1 MTDTK
6 GKEIIGKTWTELS
19 EFKPNNLGQAWK
31 LADIISKTSFKA
43 GHKSAEDIFI
53 AMSMGQ
59 QIGLNPFQSVQN
71 ISVINGRP
79 SLWGDGLVAVCQSHP
94 DYEGIEESFDKD
106 SWEATCT
113 VKRKGKPPV
122 TETFSK
128 EDAQIAGLWG
138 KSGPWKQYPRKM
150 LRNRA
155 RTWALRTQFADAL
168 MGLITTEEAQESQ
181 SFKNMGPIQHE
192 PAPAQ
197 KEIKIALDSALPTIS
212 KTETVEEKKAKQ
224 VEAYVLTS
232 EEKPKKPRGYKKRV
246 EEFKFIEDDAKEKGF
261 DLTSAVAEIGCY
273 GDDPGMWKDAD
284 LRALSK
290 LVDEA
295 EWK

>member
-6 GKEIIGKTWTELS
+6 GKEIIGKTWTELA

-168 MGLITTEEAQESQ
+168 MGLTTTEEAQESE
-181 SFKNMGPIQHE
+181 SFKDMGPAIRLDQLATPE
-192 PAPAQ
+192 
-197 KEIKIALDSALPTIS
+197 KSEIKIALDSALPTQ
-212 KTETVEEKKAKQ
+212 KKEEPKQ
-224 VEAYVLTS
+224 VEAEVLPPE
-232 EEKPKKPRGYKKRV
+232 EEKPKKPKGYKKRV
-246 EEFKFIEDDAKEKGF
+246 EEFKFIADDAKEKGF
-261 DLTSAVAEIGCY
+261 DIGSAIETLGLE
-273 GDDPGMWKDAD
+273 GNDPGMWKDSE

>member
-1 MTDTK
+1 MS
-6 GKEIIGKTWTELS
+6 KEVQDKTQTNWMQLQ
-19 EFKPNNLGQAWK
+19 EFKPENLGQAWK

-181 SFKNMGPIQHE
+181 SFKDMGPIKHE
-192 PAPAQ
+192 PAQAQ

-212 KTETVEEKKAKQ
+212 KTETVEEVK
-224 VEAYVLTS
+224 EPETEVLPPQ
-232 EEKPKKPRGYKKRV
+232 EEKPKKPKGYKKRI
-246 EEFKFIEDDAKEKGF
+246 EEFKFIADDAKEKGF
-261 DLTSAVAEIGCY
+261 DLDTAIETLQLQ

-284 LRALSK
+284 MRAISK

-295 EWK
+295 EWKQ

>member
-168 MGLITTEEAQESQ
+168 MGLITTEEAQESE
-181 SFKNMGPIQHE
+181 SFKDMGPIKHE
-192 PAPAQ
+192 PAPEQ

-212 KTETVEEKKAKQ
+212 KKETVEEVKEP
-224 VEAYVLTS
+224 EAEVIPPQ
-232 EEKPKKPRGYKKRV
+232 EEKPKKPKGYKKRV
-246 EEFKFIEDDAKEKGF
+246 EEFKFIADDAKEKGF
-261 DLTSAVAEIGCY
+261 DIGSAIDTLGLEGN
-273 GDDPGMWKDAD
+273 DPGMWKDSD

-295 EWK
+295 DWK

>member
-1 MTDTK
+1 MSEN
-6 GKEIIGKTWTELS
+6 KEKAVIGKTWTELE

-94 DYEGIEESFDKD
+94 DYEGIEENFNKD
-106 SWEATCT
+106 DWEATCT

-138 KSGPWKQYPRKM
+138 KTGPWKQYPRKM

-168 MGLITTEEAQESQ
+168 MGLITTEEAQETE
-181 SFKNMGPIQHE
+181 SFKDMGPIQHE

-197 KEIKIALDSALPTIS
+197 KEMKIALDSALPTIS
-212 KTETVEEKKAKQ
+212 KKETVEEVKEP
-224 VEAYVLTS
+224 EAEVIPPQ
-232 EEKPKKPRGYKKRV
+232 EEKPKKPKGYKKRV
-246 EEFKFIEDDAKEKGF
+246 EEFKFIADDAKEKGF
-261 DLTSAVAEIGCY
+261 DLGSAIETLGLE
-273 GDDPGMWKDAD
+273 GNDPGLWKDSD

>member
-1 MTDTK
+1 MS
-6 GKEIIGKTWTELS
+6 KEVQEKPQTNWMQLQ
-19 EFKPNNLGQAWK
+19 EFKPENLGQAWK

-94 DYEGIEESFDKD
+94 DYEGIEENFNKD
-106 SWEATCT
+106 DWEATCT

-168 MGLITTEEAQESQ
+168 MGLITTEEAQETE
-181 SFKNMGPIQHE
+181 SFKDMGPIQHE
-192 PAPAQ
+192 TAPAQ
-197 KEIKIALDSALPTIS
+197 NEIKIALDSALPTIS
-212 KTETVEEKKAKQ
+212 KKETVEEVKEP
-224 VEAYVLTS
+224 EAEVIPPQ
-232 EEKPKKPRGYKKRV
+232 EEKPKKPKGYKKRV
-246 EEFKFIEDDAKEKGF
+246 EEFKFIADDAKEKGF
-261 DLTSAVAEIGCY
+261 DLGSAIETLQLQGN
-273 GDDPGMWKDAD
+273 DPGMWKDSE

>member
-1 MTDTK
+1 MSEN
-6 GKEIIGKTWTELS
+6 KEKAVIGKTWTELE

-94 DYEGIEESFDKD
+94 DYEGIQESFDR
-106 SWEATCT
+106 ETMTATCT
-113 VKRKGKPPV
+113 VKRKGKPDV
-122 TETFSK
+122 TEEFSK
-128 EDAQIAGLWG
+128 EDAQTAGLWG
-138 KSGPWKQYPRKM
+138 RTPTWKSYPRKM

-168 MGLITTEEAQESQ
+168 MGLITTEEAQETE
-181 SFKNMGPIQHE
+181 SFKDMGPIQHE
-192 PAPAQ
+192 PAPEQ
-197 KEIKIALDSALPTIS
+197 KEIKIA
-212 KTETVEEKKAKQ
+212 
-224 VEAYVLTS
+224 
-232 EEKPKKPRGYKKRV
+232 
-246 EEFKFIEDDAKEKGF
+246 
-261 DLTSAVAEIGCY
+261 
-273 GDDPGMWKDAD
+273 
-284 LRALSK
+284 
-290 LVDEA
+290 
-295 EWK
+295 

>member
-1 MTDTK
+1 MSES
-6 GKEIIGKTWTELS
+6 KEVTQKTNWMELQ

-181 SFKNMGPIQHE
+181 SFKDMGPIQHE

-197 KEIKIALDSALPTIS
+197 KEMKIALDSALPTIS
-212 KTETVEEKKAKQ
+212 KKETVEEVKEP
-224 VEAYVLTS
+224 EAEVIPP
-232 EEKPKKPRGYKKRV
+232 EEKPKKPKGYKKRT

-273 GDDPGMWKDAD
+273 GDDPGMWKDSD

>member
-168 MGLITTEEAQESQ
+168 MGLITTEEAQETEN
-181 SFKNMGPIQHE
+181 FKDMGTIQHE

-197 KEIKIALDSALPTIS
+197 NEIKIALDSALPTIS
-212 KTETVEEKKAKQ
+212 KKETVEEKKAKQ
-224 VEAYVLTS
+224 VEAYVLPS
-232 EEKPKKPRGYKKRV
+232 EEKPKKPKGYKKRT
-246 EEFKFIEDDAKEKGF
+246 EEFKFIADDAKEKGF
-261 DLTSAVAEIGCY
+261 DLGSALETLGLQ
-273 GDDPGMWKDAD
+273 GDDPGLWKDAD

>member
-1 MTDTK
+1 MSEN
-6 GKEIIGKTWTELS
+6 KELVQKSWTELS

-31 LADIISKTSFKA
+31 LAEIISKTSFKA
-43 GHKSAEDIFI
+43 GHKSPEDIFI

-94 DYEGIEESFDKD
+94 DYEGIEESFDKE
-106 SWEATCT
+106 SWEAMCT

-138 KSGPWKQYPRKM
+138 KTGPWKSYPRKM

-155 RTWALRTQFADAL
+155 RTWALRTQFADSL
-168 MGLITTEEAQESQ
+168 MGLVTTEEAQESDY
-181 SFKNMGPIQHE
+181 KDMGTAIRSDQLATSE
-192 PAPAQ
+192 KA
-197 KEIKIALDSALPTIS
+197 EIKIALDSALPTIS
-212 KTETVEEKKAKQ
+212 KTETVEEVKEPESE
-224 VEAYVLTS
+224 VIPP
-232 EEKPKKPRGYKKRV
+232 EEKPKKPKGYKKRV
-246 EEFKFIEDDAKEKGF
+246 EEFKFIADDAKEKGF
-261 DLTSAVAEIGCY
+261 DIGSAIETLGLE
-273 GDDPGMWKDAD
+273 GNDPGMWKDSE

>member
-1 MTDTK
+1 MSENKELTTK
-6 GKEIIGKTWTELS
+6 TNWMELQ

-59 QIGLNPFQSVQN
+59 QIGLNPFQAVQN

-106 SWEATCT
+106 QWEATCT

-138 KSGPWKQYPRKM
+138 KTGPWKSYPRKM

-155 RTWALRTQFADAL
+155 RTWALRTQFADSL
-168 MGLITTEEAQESQ
+168 MGLISTEEAQESEVRD
-181 SFKNMGPIQHE
+181 MGTAIRSDQLATHE
-192 PAPAQ
+192 KAD
-197 KEIKIALDSALPTIS
+197 IKIALDSALPT
-212 KTETVEEKKAKQ
+212 KEEPKQ
-224 VEAYVLTS
+224 EPKEPEAEVIPP
-232 EEKPKKPRGYKKRV
+232 EDKPKKPKGYKKRV
-246 EEFKFIEDDAKEKGF
+246 EEFKFIADDAKEKGF

-295 EWK
+295 EWKQ

>member
-106 SWEATCT
+106 SWEAICT

-181 SFKNMGPIQHE
+181 SFKDMGPIQHE
-192 PAPAQ
+192 PAPEQ

-212 KTETVEEKKAKQ
+212 KKETVEEVK
-224 VEAYVLTS
+224 EPESEVLPPQ
-232 EEKPKKPRGYKKRV
+232 EEKPKKPKGYKKRV
-246 EEFKFIEDDAKEKGF
+246 EECKFIAEDAKEKGF
-261 DLTSAVAEIGCY
+261 DLGSAIETLGLE
-273 GDDPGMWKDAD
+273 GNDPGMWKDAD

>member
-1 MTDTK
+1 MSEN
-6 GKEIIGKTWTELS
+6 KEKAVIGKAWTELE

-94 DYEGIEESFDKD
+94 DYEGIEENFNKD
-106 SWEATCT
+106 DWEATCT

-138 KSGPWKQYPRKM
+138 KTGPWKQYSRKM

-168 MGLITTEEAQESQ
+168 MGLITTEEAQETE
-181 SFKNMGPIQHE
+181 SFKDMGPIQHE

-197 KEIKIALDSALPTIS
+197 KEMKIALDSALPTIS
-212 KTETVEEKKAKQ
+212 KKETVEEVKEP
-224 VEAYVLTS
+224 EAEVIPPQ
-232 EEKPKKPRGYKKRV
+232 EEKPKKPKGYKKRV
-246 EEFKFIEDDAKEKGF
+246 EEFKFIADDAKEKGF
-261 DLTSAVAEIGCY
+261 DIVSAVAELGCY

-295 EWK
+295 EWKQ

>member
-59 QIGLNPFQSVQN
+59 QIGLNPFQAVQN

-106 SWEATCT
+106 QWEATCT

-168 MGLITTEEAQESQ
+168 MGLITTEEAQETEN
-181 SFKNMGPIQHE
+181 FKDMGTIQHE

-197 KEIKIALDSALPTIS
+197 NEIKIALDSALPTIS
-212 KTETVEEKKAKQ
+212 KKETVEEKKAKQ
-224 VEAYVLTS
+224 VEAYVLPS
-232 EEKPKKPRGYKKRV
+232 EEKPKKPKGYKKRT
-246 EEFKFIEDDAKEKGF
+246 EEFKFIADDAKEKGF
-261 DLTSAVAEIGCY
+261 DLGSALETLGLQ
-273 GDDPGMWKDAD
+273 GDDPGLWKDAD

>member
-1 MTDTK
+1 MS
-6 GKEIIGKTWTELS
+6 KEVQEKPQTNWMQLQ
-19 EFKPNNLGQAWK
+19 EFKPENLGQAWK
-31 LADIISKTSFKA
+31 LAEIISKTSFKA
-43 GHKSAEDIFI
+43 CHKSPEDIFI

-113 VKRKGKPPV
+113 VKRKGKPDV
-122 TETFSK
+122 TEHFSK

-168 MGLITTEEAQESQ
+168 MGLITTEEAQESDN
-181 SFKNMGPIQHE
+181 FKDMGPIQHE

-197 KEIKIALDSALPTIS
+197 QEIKIALHSALPTVS
-212 KTETVEEKKAKQ
+212 KKEKVEEVKEP
-224 VEAYVLTS
+224 EAEVLPPQ
-232 EEKPKKPRGYKKRV
+232 EEKPKKPKGYKKRV

-261 DLTSAVAEIGCY
+261 DLTSAVAEVGCY
-273 GDDPGMWKDAD
+273 GDDPGMWKDSE

>member
-1 MTDTK
+1 MS
-6 GKEIIGKTWTELS
+6 KEVQEKPQTNWMQLQ
-19 EFKPNNLGQAWK
+19 EFKPENLGQAWK

-94 DYEGIEESFDKD
+94 DYEGIEENFNKD
-106 SWEATCT
+106 DWEATCT

-138 KSGPWKQYPRKM
+138 KTGPWKQYPRKM

-168 MGLITTEEAQESQ
+168 MGLITTEEAQETE
-181 SFKNMGPIQHE
+181 SFKDMGPIQHE
-192 PAPAQ
+192 TAPAQ
-197 KEIKIALDSALPTIS
+197 NEIKIALDSALPTIS
-212 KTETVEEKKAKQ
+212 KKETVEEVKEP
-224 VEAYVLTS
+224 EAEVIPPQ
-232 EEKPKKPRGYKKRV
+232 EEKPKKPKGYKKRV
-246 EEFKFIEDDAKEKGF
+246 EEFKFIADDAKEKGF
-261 DLTSAVAEIGCY
+261 DLGSAIETLQLQGN
-273 GDDPGMWKDAD
+273 DPGMWKDSE